1 MRAARPYGALIMRR
15 VETEEWL
22 DRDDISLADRA
33 RSLRDL
39 QRFNRFAGGY
49 RAYRLLIH
57 RLIGRA
63 RRFSLLDLG
72 TGSSDLLR
80 SVEGKGSR
88 IGLDFKIQHLAL
100 SRGGPS
106 GPQIRRVAGDA
117 FRLPFRSSSIDV
129 IASSHLFHHFTAEQN
144 IEILSEALRVARVG
158 VVITDT
164 RRHVVP
170 LVFVI
175 ILAATRLV
183 SRVTRNDAP
192 ASIRRGYTRAEVQ
205 AIASGVAAEQFE
217 VVSVFP
223 YRFGLLLWK

>member
-1 MRAARPYGALIMRR
+1 MRR

-22 DRDDISLADRA
+22 DRDDISLHDRE

-49 RAYRLLIH
+49 RAYRLLIR

-80 SVEGKGSR
+80 SVEGQGSR
-88 IGLDFKIQHLAL
+88 IGLDFKIQHLVLGRQGSEATK
-100 SRGGPS
+100 
-106 GPQIRRVAGDA
+106 IRRVAGDV
-117 FRLPFRSSSIDV
+117 FRLPFQSSSIDV
-129 IASSHLFHHFTAEQN
+129 IASSHLFHHFTEEQN
-144 IEILSEALRVARVG
+144 AAILSEALRVARIG

-164 RRHVVP
+164 RRHIVP
-170 LVFVI
+170 FLFVMA
-175 ILAATRLV
+175 LAVTRLV
-183 SRVTRNDAP
+183 SRITRNDAP
-192 ASIRRGYTRAEVQ
+192 ASIRRGYTDAEVEG
-205 AIASGVAAEQFE
+205 IAARVGAGQSE

>member
-1 MRAARPYGALIMRR
+1 MRR

-22 DRDDISLADRA
+22 DRDDISLADRE

-57 RLIGRA
+57 RLIGAA

-72 TGSSDLLR
+72 TGSSDLLQ
-80 SVEGKGSR
+80 SMDGKGSR
-88 IGLDFKIQHLAL
+88 IGLDFKVQHLVLGRRRTA
-100 SRGGPS
+100 SPRIS
-106 GPQIRRVAGDA
+106 RVAGDA

-129 IASSHLFHHFTAEQN
+129 IASSHLFHHFTPEQN
-144 IEILSEALRVARVG
+144 IEILTEALRVARVG

-164 RRHVVP
+164 KRHVIP
-170 LVFVI
+170 LAFVVV
-175 ILAATRLV
+175 LAWTRLV

-192 ASIRRGYTRAEVQ
+192 ASIRRGYTNAEVQ
-205 AIASGVAAEQFE
+205 QIAIRVAAEQSE

>member
-1 MRAARPYGALIMRR
+1 MRR

-22 DRDDISLADRA
+22 DRDDISLQDRE

-63 RRFSLLDLG
+63 RRFSILDLG

-80 SVEGKGSR
+80 SIVGQGER
-88 IGLDFKIQHLAL
+88 IGLDFKIQHLVL
-100 SRGGPS
+100 GRRGSS
-106 GPQIRRVAGDA
+106 GTRIQRVAGDA
-117 FRLPFRSSSIDV
+117 FRLPFRSASIDV

-144 IEILSEALRVARVG
+144 AEILSEALRVARVG

-164 RRHVVP
+164 KRHIVP
-170 LVFVI
+170 LLFVMA
-175 ILAATRLV
+175 LAVTRLV
-183 SRVTRNDAP
+183 SRITRNDAP
-192 ASIRRGYTRAEVQ
+192 ASIRRGYTSAEVQ
-205 AIASGVAAEQFE
+205 DIASRVPAGQSE

>member
-1 MRAARPYGALIMRR
+1 MRR

-22 DRDDISLADRA
+22 DRDDVSLADRA

-39 QRFNRFAGGY
+39 QRFNRYAGGY

-80 SVEGKGSR
+80 CVEGQGSR
-88 IGLDFKIQHLAL
+88 IGLDYKIQHLVL
-100 SRGGPS
+100 GRRGSS
-106 GPQIRRVAGDA
+106 GTHLRRVAGDA
-117 FRLPFRSSSIDV
+117 FRLPFRNSSIDV

-144 IEILSEALRVARVG
+144 VEILSEALRVARVG

-164 RRHVVP
+164 RRHLVP
-170 LVFVI
+170 LIFVMA
-175 ILAATRLV
+175 LAVTRLV
-183 SRVTRNDAP
+183 SRITRNDAP
-192 ASIRRGYTRAEVQ
+192 ASIRRGYTNAEVQ
-205 AIASGVAAEQFE
+205 DIASRVASGQSE

>member
-1 MRAARPYGALIMRR
+1 MRR

-22 DRDDISLADRA
+22 DRDDISLQDRE

-39 QRFNRFAGGY
+39 QHFNRFAGGY

-80 SVEGKGSR
+80 SMEGQGLR
-88 IGLDFKIQHLAL
+88 IGLDFKIQHLVL
-100 SRGGPS
+100 GRRGSPDTRI
-106 GPQIRRVAGDA
+106 QRVAGDG
-117 FRLPFRSSSIDV
+117 FRLPFRSASIDV
-129 IASSHLFHHFTAEQN
+129 IASSHLFHHFTAAQN
-144 IEILSEALRVARVG
+144 AEILSEALRVARVG

-164 RRHVVP
+164 KRHIVP
-170 LVFVI
+170 LLFVMA
-175 ILAATRLV
+175 LAVTRLV
-183 SRVTRNDAP
+183 SRITRNDAP
-192 ASIRRGYTRAEVQ
+192 ASIRRGYTSAEVQ
-205 AIASGVAAEQFE
+205 DIASRVAAGQTEL
-217 VVSVFP
+217 VSVFP